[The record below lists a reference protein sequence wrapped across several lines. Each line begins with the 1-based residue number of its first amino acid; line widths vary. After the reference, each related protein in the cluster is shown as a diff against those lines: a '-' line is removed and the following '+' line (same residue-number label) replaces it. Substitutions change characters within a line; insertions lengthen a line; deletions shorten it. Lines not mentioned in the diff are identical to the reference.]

1 MKKLTFILIGA
12 GNRGKCYTQHAYMHG
27 GYELV
32 GIADPNEQTREFMRE
47 YYHIPKENCYKTYDE
62 LLARGKI
69 ADFAM
74 ICTQDRL
81 HFAPAMKAIEQGYP
95 LMLEKPVAPTPEE
108 CIQIRDAAEQK
119 GVPCCCLPRPP
130 LYAFCTSSQA
140 GNCRR
145 SPWKNHQYHSYRMCW
160 KYSLFALFCS
170 WPLAQHRG
178 ILQHAVGKIMPRPG
192 SFAVAS
198 AEPMQKGTVI
208 WTLELF
214 PQGELSKRCPRTL
227 YSRMS
232 VCRAVSLQHAQNLS
246 GLSRRRRVSL
256 STSPSGRH
264 TFYTRRNRAMAG
276 NIRLWQMCIP
286 V

>member
-47 YYHIPKENCYKTYDE
+47 HYHIPKENCYKTYDE

-108 CIQIRDAAEQK
+108 CIQIRNAAEQK
-119 GVPCCCLPRPP
+119 GVPVVVCHVLRYTPFARAVKQVIAEGHLGRIINIIHTECV
-130 LYAFCTSSQA
+130 
-140 GNCRR
+140 GNIHY
-145 SPWKNHQYHSYRMCW
+145 SH
-160 KYSLFALFCS
+160 SLFVALGATQRNPPTCCWQNHATTWIFCS
-170 WPLAQHRG
+170 G
-178 ILQHAVGKIMPRPG
+178 
-192 SFAVAS
+192 F
-198 AEPMQKGTVI
+198 
-208 WTLELF
+208 
-214 PQGELSKRCPRTL
+214 
-227 YSRMS
+227 
-232 VCRAVSLQHAQNLS
+232 CRANAKRYSHLDA
-246 GLSRRRRVSL
+246 
-256 STSPSGRH
+256 
-264 TFYTRRNRAMAG
+264 
-276 NIRLWQMCIP
+276 
-286 V
+286 

>member
-47 YYHIPKENCYKTYDE
+47 HYHIPKENCYKTYDE

-119 GVPCCCLPRPP
+119 GVPVVVCHVLRYTPFARAVKQVIAEGRLGRIINIIHTECVGNIHYSHSFVRGPWRN
-130 LYAFCTSSQA
+130 TEKSS
-140 GNCRR
+140 N
-145 SPWKNHQYHSYRMCW
+145 M
-160 KYSLFALFCS
+160 L
-170 WPLAQHRG
+170 LAKSCHD
-178 ILQHAVGKIMPRPG
+178 LDP
-192 SFAVAS
+192 FAVAS

-246 GLSRRRRVSL
+246 GLSHRRRISL
-256 STSPSGRH
+256 PTSPPGRH